1 MTKEAPMNTA
11 PLKASLLPAVALLA
25 LALPAAA
32 AERAGFEMTVLVG
45 GRPAA
50 EYRASGKV
58 YVEAIR
64 GKEYALRLTNPYP
77 CRVAVALSV
86 DGLNTID
93 ARRTDAA
100 GARKWVLDPY
110 ETVVIS
116 GWQVT
121 GREARKFFFTGE
133 KGSYGAILGQTDN
146 LGVIEAVVFKEIR
159 PRLVDPPR
167 CPRSQEPDEENRSG
181 AAGSSPAPQAESSR
195 RQDRPES
202 KAAPTLSDDYAA
214 TGIGDKVRHE
224 VTQISMELEQRP
236 CAVVSVRYEF
246 RPQLISL
253 GVLPRPAPCPMERR
267 GRATGFEQAY
277 CPDPYTQD
285 P

>member
-1 MTKEAPMNTA
+1 MSAKSFPVTLLIAA
-11 PLKASLLPAVALLA
+11 VLFSLSGSL
-25 LALPAAA
+25 AA

-50 EYRASGKV
+50 EYSTPDKV
-58 YVEAIR
+58 YVEALR
-64 GKEYALRLTNPYP
+64 GRDYAIRLTNPYP

-116 GWQVT
+116 GWQVN
-121 GREARKFFFTGE
+121 GAEARKFFFTGE
-133 KGSYGAILGQTDN
+133 RRSYGAFLGQTEN
-146 LGVIEAVVFKEIR
+146 LGVIEAVVFKER
-159 PRLVDPPR
+159 QPRLLDPPR
-167 CPRSQEPDEENRSG
+167 CPRAQAPDEEKRAGGPAG
-181 AAGSSPAPQAESSR
+181 APAPQAESSQHR
-195 RQDRPES
+195 DRAEA
-202 KAAPTLSDDYAA
+202 KAAPSLSDDYAA

-224 VTQISMELEQRP
+224 VTQIAMELERDP
-236 CAVVSVRYEF
+236 CAVVSIRYEF

-253 GVLPRPAPCPMERR
+253 GVLPPPRPTPMERR
-267 GRATGFEQAY
+267 RHATGFEQAY
-277 CPDPYTQD
+277 CPDPYGQGR
-285 P
+285 